1 MFRVP
6 DAASGPF
13 LAIAAPGAATTVMTD
28 GAGAWL
34 AAGGPRQPP
43 SASILRLSHGAW

>member
-13 LAIAAPGAATTVMTD
+13 LAMAAP
-28 GAGAWL
+28 
-34 AAGGPRQPP
+34 GGPRQPP